1 MSAELS
7 FTNYTAAAE
16 ACVLNA
22 SREATTLQHAQVQP
36 EHLLLTLL
44 APESGTAWNLLAGT
58 LRNPAM
64 MQEGL
69 RIVLA
74 DALTTAEN
82 TPPVYGFRIKRTLS
96 EAEEEAQRAGHVQVD
111 TGHLLLGL
119 LNEGGA
125 AGQMLR
131 RSGFDAAKLRHWL
144 RQPQPLAPVSAPI
157 ASQPSAPPV
166 RPPTMSSA
174 TPPQPRTRDERLILL
189 ESQPLKK
196 LLPRLISWPA
206 LIVMLGTLII
216 SIVLMGQDNFDLSRA
231 GLVVFV
237 LDSWIISLCAHEF
250 GHALL
255 ADLGG
260 DRSVRGNGYLSFNP
274 LKYTHP
280 LLSIIMP
287 LLFMMM
293 GGIGLPGGAVYIQT
307 ARLRGPKWQSAVSFA
322 GPAASALMAILF
334 SLPFVLRI
342 FSLDRYFDN
351 PLLWE
356 ACSVVVYLNCA
367 AVVLN
372 LLPIPPLDG
381 FGILAPFLSAN
392 LRALFYSFSMF
403 GFLLIFML
411 FAVNPAIRT
420 TFQNLIDSMLRT
432 LNVAPLLVDQ
442 GFQMFMFWR
451 Q

>member
-1 MSAELS
+1 MTAELS
-7 FTNYTAAAE
+7 FANYTATAE
-16 ACVLNA
+16 TCVQNA
-22 SREATTLQHAQVQP
+22 TREASTLKHAQVEP

-44 APESGTAWNLLAGT
+44 TPESGTAWSVLAST

-74 DALTTAEN
+74 DALTTSEN
-82 TPPVYGFRIKRTLS
+82 TPPTYGFRIKRTLS

-131 RSGFDAAKLRHWL
+131 RSGFDAVKLRHWL
-144 RQPQPLAPVSAPI
+144 RQPQPPAPVAASA
-157 ASQPSAPPV
+157 AAPA
-166 RPPTMSSA
+166 RTAM
-174 TPPQPRTRDERLILL
+174 PPQPRTRDERLILL

-196 LLPRLISWPA
+196 LLPRLISWPVVV
-206 LIVMLGTLII
+206 VMLGILII
-216 SIVLMGQDNFDLSRA
+216 STILMIQDNFDVARA

-287 LLFMMM
+287 LLFMIM

-307 ARLRGPKWQSAVSFA
+307 ARLRGPKWQSTVSLA
-322 GPAASALMAILF
+322 GPAASALMAVLF
-334 SLPFVLRI
+334 SLPFMLRI
-342 FSLDRYFDN
+342 FNPDRYLAN

-381 FGILAPFLSAN
+381 FGILAPFLSTN
-392 LRALFYSFSMF
+392 LRALLYTFSTF
-403 GFLLIFML
+403 GFFLIFML
-411 FAVNPAIRT
+411 FVINPSVRIA
-420 TFQNLIDSMLRT
+420 FQNTVDGMMQT
-432 LNVAPLLVDQ
+432 LNVTPLLADQ
-442 GFQMFMFWR
+442 GLQMFMFWR

>member
-7 FTNYTAAAE
+7 FVNYTATAE
-16 ACVLNA
+16 TCVLDA
-22 SREATTLQHAQVQP
+22 SQEAATLHHAQVEP

-44 APESGTAWNLLAGT
+44 TPESGTAWNLLAST
-58 LRNPAM
+58 LRNPATL
-64 MQEGL
+64 QEGL
-69 RIVLA
+69 RVVLA
-74 DALTTAEN
+74 DALPASETTPSA
-82 TPPVYGFRIKRTLS
+82 YGFRIKRTLS
-96 EAEEEAQRAGHVQVD
+96 EAEEEAQRAGQVQVD

-131 RSGFDAAKLRHWL
+131 RSGFDAVKLRHWL
-144 RQPQPLAPVSAPI
+144 RQPQPLIPVAGSQAAPVRA
-157 ASQPSAPPV
+157 AAPPTV
-166 RPPTMSSA
+166 S
-174 TPPQPRTRDERLILL
+174 PQARTRDERLIQL
-189 ESQPLKK
+189 ESQPLKQ

-206 LIVMLGTLII
+206 VIVMLGTLIASLI
-216 SIVLMGQDNFDLSRA
+216 LMLQENPNVTQG
-231 GLVVFV
+231 GLILFV
-237 LDSWIISLCAHEF
+237 LDGWILSLCAHEF
-250 GHALL
+250 GHALT

-280 LLSIIMP
+280 LLSIVMP

-307 ARLRGPKWQSAVSFA
+307 ARLRSPKWQSAVSFA
-322 GPAASALMAILF
+322 GPAASALMAVLF
-334 SLPFVLRI
+334 SLPFVLRL
-342 FSLDRYFDN
+342 FSLDRYLAN
-351 PLLWE
+351 PMVWE

-381 FGILAPFLSAN
+381 FGMLAPFLSAD
-392 LRALFYSFSMF
+392 LRRLLYTFSTF
-403 GFLLIFML
+403 GFFLIFML

-420 TFQNLIDSMLRT
+420 TFQNIVASMMQT
-432 LNVAPLLVDQ
+432 LNVTPLLADQ
-442 GFQMFMFWR
+442 GLQMFMFWR
-451 Q
+451 K

>member
-7 FTNYTAAAE
+7 FANYTTAAE
-16 ACVLNA
+16 TCVLNA

-44 APESGTAWNLLAGT
+44 TPESGTAWNLLAET
-58 LRNPAM
+58 LRNPAT

-82 TPPVYGFRIKRTLS
+82 TPPAYGFRIKRTLS

-131 RSGFDAAKLRHWL
+131 RSGFDAMKLRHWL
-144 RQPQPLAPVSAPI
+144 RQPQATAPVAGSTAAP
-157 ASQPSAPPV
+157 ARA
-166 RPPTMSSA
+166 A
-174 TPPQPRTRDERLILL
+174 TPPQSKMRDERLILL

-206 LIVMLGTLII
+206 VIVMLGALII
-216 SIVLMGQDNFDLSRA
+216 STTLMVQDNSNIARA

-237 LDSWIISLCAHEF
+237 LDSWIVSLCAHEF

-287 LLFMMM
+287 LLFMML

-307 ARLRGPKWQSAVSFA
+307 ARLRSPKWQSAVSFA
-322 GPAASALMAILF
+322 GPAASALMAVLF
-334 SLPFVLRI
+334 SLPFV
-342 FSLDRYFDN
+342 FSLDHYVDN
-351 PLLWE
+351 LLLWE
-356 ACSVVVYLNCA
+356 ACSVMVYLNCA

-392 LRALFYSFSMF
+392 LRTLFYSFSSF

-411 FAVNPAIRT
+411 LFINPSIRT
-420 TFQNLIDSMLRT
+420 AFQNTIDSMMQT
-432 LNVAPLLVDQ
+432 LSVTPSLADQ
-442 GFQMFMFWR
+442 GFRMFMFWR